1 MTWTYKWLNLRALD
15 YNKSVSLAH
24 SYLTKFIFDSQM
36 LTNVLPPHVKM
47 AVHASTYT
55 AASNVSVHT
64 DILVFSANK
73 VRSII
78 CEVLMKRR
86 AWASGDS
93 SSQASVI
100 EGEEIL
106 RKTPFNPVR
115 FYGSSK
121 LRILA
126 FNTFPRLNSPIAVLL
141 MHKKNF
147 TKSSIAWSF

>member
-1 MTWTYKWLNLRALD
+1 
-15 YNKSVSLAH
+15 
-24 SYLTKFIFDSQM
+24 M

-64 DILVFSANK
+64 DILVFSANR

-78 CEVLMKRR
+78 CEVLLKRR
-86 AWASGDS
+86 ARASGDS

-141 MHKKNF
+141 MHKKNV
-147 TKSSIAWSF
+147 TKSSIA